1 MVFGWGNK
9 KPKQRE
15 ADIAPEIKQ
24 ITLTNMSDVIREIRS
39 IRLKTIIAEVKT
51 FRNKISSNC
60 KTILNIATDLKDDN
74 LKMDD
79 MDPHLMR
86 IVKRGKNEVISV
98 IKKETALVI
107 PEINSFEDIKTFN
120 ITSTR
125 SLKKIGDALGRQS
138 RIIHH
143 FAKKYANR
151 NALISSLLKLYKENL
166 SIIKSS
172 PIYSKFYNSHPTV
185 FERINNLKL

>member
-15 ADIAPEIKQ
+15 SDIAPEIKQ
-24 ITLTNMSDVIREIRS
+24 ITLTNMSDVISEIRS

-51 FRNKISSNC
+51 FSNKISSNC
-60 KTILNIATDLKDDN
+60 KTILNIATELEDDN
-74 LKMDD
+74 LNLDD

-86 IVKRGKNEVISV
+86 IVKRGKNDVISV

-107 PEINSFEDIKTFN
+107 PEINSFQDIKTFN

-143 FAKKYANR
+143 FAKKICKQA
-151 NALISSLLKLYKENL
+151 E
-166 SIIKSS
+166 
-172 PIYSKFYNSHPTV
+172 
-185 FERINNLKL
+185 E